1 MVDEPFVA
9 ARKRNLKERV
19 SQLEL
24 MVENLRSDAESTN
37 LLLKSLANCT
47 SASRYGRCDGPKI
60 SRFELERGKN
70 ATAP

>member
-19 SQLEL
+19 SQLES

-37 LLLKSLANCT
+37 LLLKSLANST
-47 SASRYGRCDGPKI
+47 SASRY
-60 SRFELERGKN
+60 
-70 ATAP
+70 